1 MNDEPTECLSSVYIC
16 EVLEE
21 ALINYKNIY
30 EAEPQII
37 IIPPSVYAELE
48 EEVGKDPVAFND
60 VKLVIDDEV
69 GSNYIL
75 IF

>member
-1 MNDEPTECLSSVYIC
+1 MNDEPTECLSSLYIC

-21 ALINYKNIY
+21 ALINYKNTY
-30 EAEPQII
+30 ESDPKII

-48 EEVGKDPVAFND
+48 LEVGKDPVTFND
-60 VKLVIDDEV
+60 VKIVIDDEV
-69 GSNYIL
+69 GNNYII

>member
-1 MNDEPTECLSSVYIC
+1 MNDEPTECLYIC

-21 ALINYKNIY
+21 ALINYKHTY
-30 EAEPQII
+30 EIDPKVI

-48 EEVGKDPVAFND
+48 MEVGKDPVAFND
-60 VKLVIDDEV
+60 VKIVIDDEV